1 MKRPESEKQVV
12 ETRFGPADYHITPE
26 GQLKLSWRGPVT
38 INGVEYHAPWISPH
52 HSYPEIHL
60 QPKDYRRAATP
71 AARAALEKEHQKLS
85 DQLIHPASIQEAR
98 IRRQEWQTWNA
109 WSDMQQA
116 EQALTEARAKFEE
129 EERRLRELAPARA
142 QALCGKT
149 AIEMSLEE
157 LLSV

>member
-1 MKRPESEKQVV
+1 MT

-26 GQLKLSWRGPVT
+26 GQLSLSWREPVT
-38 INGVEYHAPWISPH
+38 INGVEYHTPWISPH

-71 AARAALEKEHQKLS
+71 AARAALQKEHARLS
-85 DQLIHPASIQEAR
+85 EQLIQPASIQEAR

-109 WSDMQQA
+109 WNDMQQA
-116 EQALTEARAKFEE
+116 EQALVKAKAKFEKE
-129 EERRLRELAPARA
+129 KQRLQELAPARA

-157 LLSV
+157 LLGV